1 MAGGAV
7 ERLYRMPDD
16 VCCQLKKTAGI
27 WQKRDRAFLRIK
39 SPLLCAMLQINTGKL
54 FTRGVGRTNALR
66 GVLYSNLRLPW
77 RTERLETEAG
87 TLLSTDGRRGS
98 RAIVFE
104 IEERIEAA
112 EVGPGVLIS
121 HTVAPFLT
129 EFSTVASF
137 YLNILM
143 SPDSSLVS
151 RLIEGRAGFDTFG
164 ANQEFVSR
172 FFDTEVYPGGLEL
185 EGFPV
190 FVAELLALDRRTF
203 LAAMRSIKSFVAGHH
218 RIGDDL
224 GLAYTL
230 LVSSLESLAQDFDG
244 HTSEWNDVEDRLR
257 NDVDAALIDANL
269 GVASAVRN
277 AITSNENTRLSRRF
291 RSFAESHI
299 TPDFFREGATGN
311 FPIARSELPEAL
323 AQAYRLRSRY
333 IHNIREL
340 PDALTHPHMHWEMLR
355 NDGRPHLTFQGL
367 SRLARHVIIS
377 FVRQGRKVASEPYP
391 YITESA
397 GVTTVQMAPE
407 CWVWQPLAD
416 ISHSRGRLQGFL
428 EQLTSVMAH
437 DPDAKLTD
445 IRDMLRGAKDMLP
458 NARPNDRAAFI
469 ALLALFN
476 FKLHPDQRTGDYQE
490 ILERYEADSD
500 LQLSENLI
508 ARTLLGSTDVWDI
521 DAHIALHS
529 AHCARSAKGK
539 GLLLPRK
546 LDALVTLVLAERCR
560 NVGNVAKASELLCHA
575 VENLPGHGGLLALEQ
590 SFDPCEEIMYWAALF
605 PAPNEDEA
613 LIPE

>member
-1 MAGGAV
+1 MSQ
-7 ERLYRMPDD
+7 D
-16 VCCQLKKTAGI
+16 
-27 WQKRDRAFLRIK
+27 RDRAFLRTK
-39 SPLLCAMLQINTGKL
+39 SPLLCPMLQINTGKL

-77 RTERLETEAG
+77 RTERVETEAG
-87 TLLSTDGRRGS
+87 TLLSTDGRRGC

-112 EVGPGVLIS
+112 EIGPGVLIS

-137 YLNILM
+137 YLNIMM
-143 SPDSSLVS
+143 SPDSGLVS

-164 ANQEFVSR
+164 ANKEFVSR
-172 FFDTEVYPGGLEL
+172 FFDTVVYPADDEL
-185 EGFPV
+185 AGFSV

-244 HTSEWNDVEDRLR
+244 HISEWNDVEDRLR
-257 NDVDAALIDANL
+257 NDVDAALNNANS
-269 GVASAVRN
+269 GVASAVRD

-291 RSFAESHI
+291 RGFVESHV
-299 TPDFFREGATGN
+299 TPEFFREGATGN

-355 NDGRPHLTFQGL
+355 NDGKPHLTFQGL
-367 SRLARHVIIS
+367 SRLARHVIVS
-377 FVRQGRKVASEPYP
+377 FVRQGRKVEAEPYA
-391 YITESA
+391 YVTESA
-397 GVTTVQMAPE
+397 GVSTVQLAPE
-407 CWVWQPLAD
+407 CWVWQPLPD

-428 EQLTSVMAH
+428 EQLASVMAH
-437 DPDAKLTD
+437 EPDAKLTD
-445 IRDMLRGAKDMLP
+445 IRDMLQGATRKLP
-458 NARPNDRAAFI
+458 NARPEDRAAFI

-476 FKLHPDQRTGDYQE
+476 FKVPPELRTENYQE

-546 LDALVTLVLAERCR
+546 LDALVTLALAERCR
-560 NVGNVAKASELLCHA
+560 SAGNIAKASELIGHA
-575 VENLPGHGGLLALEQ
+575 VENLPGQKGLLALEQ
-590 SFDPCEEIMYWAALF
+590 CFDPSAEITCWATLF
-605 PAPNEDEA
+605 PEPIEDDGQ
-613 LIPE
+613 IPK